1 MAILGGKWRPCPWNK
16 KPFFYVDNISRNHKR
31 PHLLGLC
38 STKTMYGLPIKI
50 RFWRQKKKKKNSANK
65 RLIYILFWLAHY
77 ITI

>member
-38 STKTMYGLPIKI
+38 STKTMYGLPKKI
-50 RFWRQKKKKKNSANK
+50 RFWGQKKKKNSANK